1 MASNVTLTVNDADP
15 ADLTE
20 VEKTEQLIKEL
31 EDWIGIL
38 EYWDLEYWYI
48 NTEGLIGLIKE
59 AITKLK

>member
-1 MASNVTLTVNDADP
+1 MESDVTLTVNDAGP

-31 EDWIGIL
+31 EDWIGTL

-48 NTEGLIGLIKE
+48 NTEDLVDLIKE